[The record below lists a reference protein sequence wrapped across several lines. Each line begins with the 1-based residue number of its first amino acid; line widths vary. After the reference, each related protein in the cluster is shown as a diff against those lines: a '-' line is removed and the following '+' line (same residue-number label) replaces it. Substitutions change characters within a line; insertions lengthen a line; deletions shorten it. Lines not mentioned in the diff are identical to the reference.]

1 MALHIMCDPIHG
13 IMEIDKDAHEVI
25 KTVIDTCYFQRLRH
39 IKQLSFAE
47 FAYPGA
53 VHNRFSHCIGVSY
66 LANKIYNALDFRKED
81 INTRSAL
88 LLAALMHDIG
98 HGPFSH
104 VFESVTEEMG
114 LHISHETWSSKF
126 ITQIIS
132 ENPKFSSQLILAKSI
147 FEKKEGILSKVITS
161 QLDVDR
167 LDYLLRDSHFCGV
180 SYGNFDLYW
189 LISCIKTEKNELIIS
204 EKGVKA
210 LEHYIMARRLMNQNV
225 YFHKIKCSAEYLLK
239 IFFKTLCAHL
249 DQSKKTPVL
258 RDSLFTKFFIQAD
271 KIKKTSKL
279 NEELEEED
287 IPEDLFKLY
296 ARMADHDFW
305 SLMKNLT
312 DIPSKYN
319 NEFIAFIKEIGE
331 RFSTRTLP
339 KVYRINSEFYDF
351 ARKLVN
357 EEKQKLCLSDIDK
370 ERFCL
375 IKHPIGIYKTNK
387 EAIFVEIENTQSYCN
402 VLAHSQLLKLFSE
415 EDICYVYYMKSNNN
429 TLNESLEAI
438 TEKLRKHGCLDISSD
453 GQKETPFIGS

>member
-1 MALHIMCDPIHG
+1 MTLHIMCDPIHG

-25 KTVIDTCYFQRLRH
+25 KAVIDTCYFQRLRH

-53 VHNRFSHCIGVSY
+53 VHNRFSHCIGASY
-66 LANKIYNALDFRKED
+66 LANKIYNALDFKKDE
-81 INTRSAL
+81 INIRSAL

-104 VFESVTEEMG
+104 IFEKVTGEFG

-132 ENPKFSSQLILAKSI
+132 ENPRFSNQLTLAKSI

-180 SYGNFDLYW
+180 SYGTFDLYW
-189 LISCIKTEKNELIIS
+189 LISCIKTEKDELIIS

-225 YFHKIKCSAEYLLK
+225 YFHKIKCSAEYLLQ
-239 IFFKTLCAHL
+239 IFFKTLTIHL
-249 DQSKKTPVL
+249 EQAKKTPVL
-258 RDSLFTKFFIQAD
+258 KDSLFTKFFIQAD
-271 KIKKTSKL
+271 KVKKSNKL
-279 NEELEEED
+279 NHKLKEED
-287 IPEDLFKLY
+287 IPDNLFKLY
-296 ARMADHDFW
+296 ARLADHDFW
-305 SLMKNLT
+305 SLIKNLS
-312 DIPSKYN
+312 DIPSKYD
-319 NEFIAFIKEIGE
+319 NEFINFIKEIGE
-331 RFSTRTLP
+331 RFSTRSLP

-351 ARKLVN
+351 ANKLVN
-357 EEKQKLCLSDIDK
+357 EEKQKLCLSEIDNL
-370 ERFCL
+370 RFCL

-387 EAIFVEIENTQSYCN
+387 EDIFVEIENTQSYCN

-415 EDICYVYYMKSNNN
+415 EDVCYVYYMKSNNKD
-429 TLNESLEAI
+429 LNMGLEGI
-438 TEKLRKHGCLDISSD
+438 TEKLRQHGCLDIASD
-453 GQKETPFIGS
+453 GSKEIQFKNL